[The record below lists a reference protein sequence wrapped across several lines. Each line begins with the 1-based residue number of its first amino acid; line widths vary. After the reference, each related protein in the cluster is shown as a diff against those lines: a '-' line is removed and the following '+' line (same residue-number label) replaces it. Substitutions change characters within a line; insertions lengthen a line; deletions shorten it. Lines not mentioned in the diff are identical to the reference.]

1 MLIILAVINKRYL
14 PLSLAPN
21 VRSQTGNLMRGI
33 LTFIMIAILGAG
45 HYLLTKK
52 PMLLMSIM
60 PFQLGA
66 VYFLYRSYRKTG
78 WNRISL

>member
-1 MLIILAVINKRYL
+1 M
-14 PLSLAPN
+14 APN

-52 PMLLMSIM
+52 PMLLISIM
-60 PFQLGA
+60 PVQLGA
-66 VYFLYRSYRKTG
+66 IYFLYRAYKNTAWS
-78 WNRISL
+78 RISS